1 MPWMPKE
8 PPATAEMISGFT
20 PSEKKTRPR
29 KRFQIVKKNGFK
41 VSTLTERYGKVTFGL
56 FFKGNEGAQHDQKVE
71 AQESLSC
78 TEVAEQ
84 AEIVGFRGREKT
96 KGTI

>member
-1 MPWMPKE
+1 M
-8 PPATAEMISGFT
+8 FQ
-20 PSEKKTRPR
+20 
-29 KRFQIVKKNGFK
+29 RFKWFQKFK
-41 VSTLTERYGKVTFGL
+41 IQKLTERYGKVTFGL
-56 FFKGNEGAQHDQKVE
+56 LDIFKGNEGAQHDQKVE

-96 KGTI
+96 KGTIYIKSRTSL

>member
-1 MPWMPKE
+1 MVSK
-8 PPATAEMISGFT
+8 FQ
-20 PSEKKTRPR
+20 
-29 KRFQIVKKNGFK
+29 RFKWFQKFK
-41 VSTLTERYGKVTFGL
+41 IQKLTERYGKVTFGL

>member
-29 KRFQIVKKNGFK
+29 KRFQIVKKNGFN
-41 VSTLTERYGKVTFGL
+41 VS
-56 FFKGNEGAQHDQKVE
+56 N
-71 AQESLSC
+71 
-78 TEVAEQ
+78 
-84 AEIVGFRGREKT
+84 GFRNSKS
-96 KGTI
+96 KS

>member
-1 MPWMPKE
+1 
-8 PPATAEMISGFT
+8 
-20 PSEKKTRPR
+20 
-29 KRFQIVKKNGFK
+29 
-41 VSTLTERYGKVTFGL
+41 LTKRYGKVTFGL
-56 FFKGNEGAQHDQKVE
+56 LDIFKGNEGAQHDQKVE

>member
-1 MPWMPKE
+1 M
-8 PPATAEMISGFT
+8 
-20 PSEKKTRPR
+20 
-29 KRFQIVKKNGFK
+29 
-41 VSTLTERYGKVTFGL
+41 TFGL
-56 FFKGNEGAQHDQKVE
+56 LDIFKGNEGAQHDQKVE